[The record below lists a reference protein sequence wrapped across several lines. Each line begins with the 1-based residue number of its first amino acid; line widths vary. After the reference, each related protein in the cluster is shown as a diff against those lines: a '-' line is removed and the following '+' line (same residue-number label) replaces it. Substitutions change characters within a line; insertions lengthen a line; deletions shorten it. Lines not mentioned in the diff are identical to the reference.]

1 MAASPSNFTIL
12 FKMNSSTGAMNDGIY
27 YKYKEFMQIYTVHRN
42 PKPPFPPSFPLK
54 KDTLRNIFIIAAWT
68 LCSVQQIEQ

>member
-1 MAASPSNFTIL
+1 M
-12 FKMNSSTGAMNDGIY
+12 FKMHSSTGAMNDGIY
-27 YKYKEFMQIYTVHRN
+27 YKYKGCMQIYTVHRN
-42 PKPPFPPSFPLK
+42 PKPLFPPSPSK